1 MEEADLW
8 SLKEAIKR
16 EAERAGKEG
25 YVFLDTRNGLKR
37 AEEILESYRATKEY
51 EEGFNEEKEKLLLQA
66 KEALLQAKGALIALK
81 LPKWAK
87 ELRYW
92 YPEKSQDFDPQK
104 QSGSF
109 DPYRGVAFLP
119 LTWALGG
126 FPEPSP
132 IWYRCNCRPRLE
144 GILEIEKYHSE
155 GKRVGTYMSGGMMAI
170 TYALLPESEE
180 EWTDDFMRRYA
191 GNYWHLEPSE
201 RFWGARGTSADWRG
215 GTIPQLD
222 FARWMISQLGFAYRL
237 GFDFIHLD
245 EAFGNYGDARWLMEK
260 HPSFVVCP
268 NNLSR
273 MYVDQE
279 AFRFGWTA
287 MGEVL
292 GHPSKWDDFQKGMR
306 ERGLRAYNIPWW
318 GFLYVFDKG
327 FYGNL
332 SFATTLANKGT
343 DVSYSSPDPEY
354 VTFSRRFSDY
364 LFGSYVD
371 IYVPQNMVKAVKA
384 PDSMRI
390 VVNRRVLE
398 GGEEEL
404 ILHLFNI
411 SPEVPSLEQFSVEV
425 DTSSLQVRNSP
436 IVTFATPE
444 FGAKVLK
451 ATTKDNVLSFQVPE
465 VKVWGLIIIGETLF
479 PQVDLN
485 LAARSRLPIVHPL
498 DEAFVPGEEIEVE
511 AKVEELVPTQY
522 SLGLHLPEGWKA
534 KEIEGVAEGTRR
546 FRVLPLFARK
556 DMGYAI
562 TPIIRKEGEAMPSWP
577 LRLQAQDKLSFR
589 LIPPMAESPKVKAE
603 YELEVKNNSG
613 PGTVKFILKPP
624 EGWILDK
631 GEFELKLEAGEAK
644 KVAFSIAPSDYHLKF
659 WDQLDVDLP
668 IEWAFKGIYGSSA
681 VRVRVFPAL
690 FSIYSR
696 GVERMIMHSY
706 PNLYF
711 KDDLNEA
718 KAALKRGEY
727 VTLWLV
733 NQDPKEYS
741 PVVDEFLEMGGGV
754 VWMGEPFQGRNC
766 PVTLEERN
774 VKAKF
779 LRYLSLSGEP
789 EEKLIAPARRF
800 KGFYESER
808 GYNAYRVK
816 AKEWGIVIATWGA
829 IVSYGR
835 PSPEALS
842 PAQMEGTPAIVISRN
857 PRKRIV
863 YIGSDLETTS
873 EDTYH
878 FEERRHRQ
886 NQWYQTY
893 FLYHLLSWASGA
905 YTI

>member
-1 MEEADLW
+1 MDVADLYV
-8 SLKEAIKR
+8 LEETIER
-16 EAERAGKEG
+16 EAALAEEEG
-25 YVFLDTRNGLKR
+25 YVFLDTGNGLKH
-37 AEEILESYRATKEY
+37 AEEILKSHRATKEY
-51 EEGFNEEKEKLLLQA
+51 EESFNEDKEKLLLEA
-66 KEALLQAKGALIALK
+66 KEALLRAKGALIALK

-92 YPEKSQDFDPQK
+92 YPEKSQDFDPDK

-109 DPYRGVAFLP
+109 DPYRGVVFLP

-144 GILEIEKYHSE
+144 GVREIEKYHTE

-180 EWTDDFMRRYA
+180 EWTDDFMRQYA

-201 RFWGARGTSADWRG
+201 RFWGARGTSAEWRG

-222 FARWMISQLGFAYRL
+222 FARWMISQLDFAHRI

-245 EAFGNYGDARWLMEK
+245 EAFGNYGEARQIAEK
-260 HPSFVVCP
+260 YPSFVVCP

-287 MGEVL
+287 MGEAL
-292 GHPSKWDDFQKGMR
+292 GHPSKWDDFQKKMR
-306 ERGLRAYNIPWW
+306 ERGLGAYNIPWW
-318 GFLYVFDKG
+318 GFLYVFEKG

-343 DVSYSSPDPEY
+343 DVSYSSPSTDY

-364 LFGSYVD
+364 LIGPYVD
-371 IYVPQNMVKAVKA
+371 IYVPQSIVKAVKA
-384 PDSMRI
+384 PDSLRI
-390 VVNRRVLE
+390 AVNRRVLE
-398 GGEEEL
+398 GGGEEL

-411 SPEVPSLEQFSVEV
+411 SPEVPSLEQVSLEV
-425 DTSSLQVRNSP
+425 DTSGLRVKNSP
-436 IVTFATPE
+436 TVTFATPE
-444 FGAKVLK
+444 FGVKVLK
-451 ATTKDNVLSFQVPE
+451 ATTKYGMLSFQVPE
-465 VKVWGLIIIGETLF
+465 VKIWGLIIIGETLF
-479 PQVDLN
+479 PQVDLS
-485 LAARSRLPIVHPL
+485 LAARSGFPVVHPL
-498 DEAFVPGEEIEVE
+498 DETFVPGEKIEVE
-511 AKVEELVPTQY
+511 AKVEELIPAQY
-522 SLGLHLPEGWKA
+522 CLDLHLPNGWKC
-534 KEIEGVAEGTRR
+534 ERIEDTTGETHR
-546 FRVLPLFARK
+546 FRILPLFARK
-556 DMGYAI
+556 DAGYAI
-562 TPIIRKEGEAMPSWP
+562 TPIIRKEGQAMPSWP

-589 LIPPMAESPKVKAE
+589 LIPPMADSPKVKAD
-603 YELEVKNNSG
+603 YELEVKNNSR
-613 PGTVKFILKPP
+613 PDTVKFSLKPP
-624 EGWILDK
+624 EGWTLDK

-644 KVAFSIAPSDYHLKF
+644 KVALSMAPPDYHLKF

-668 IEWAFKGIYGSSA
+668 VEWTFQGIHGLSMIK
-681 VRVRVFPAL
+681 VRVFPAL
-690 FSIYSR
+690 FSVYSK

-706 PNLYF
+706 PNIFF
-711 KDDLNEA
+711 KDDLKEA

-727 VTLWLV
+727 ITLCLV
-733 NQDPKEYS
+733 NQDPEEYG
-741 PVVDEFLEMGGGV
+741 PLVDEFLGMGGGV
-754 VWMGEPFQGRNC
+754 VWMGEPFQGENC

-779 LRYLSLSGEP
+779 LRYLSLPGEP

-808 GYNAYRVK
+808 GYSAFRVK
-816 AKEWGIVIATWGA
+816 AKEWGKVIATWGA

-835 PSPEALS
+835 PSPEAVS
-842 PAQMEGTPAIVISRN
+842 PAQMEGTPAIVVSRN
-857 PRKRIV
+857 PKKRIV

-886 NQWYQTY
+886 KQWYQTY
-893 FLYHLLSWASGA
+893 LLYHLLNWASGV